1 MGEAALVGR
10 EDHGAVAVLL
20 IGATPGNVLSAALV
34 VALAT
39 ALRGALADPAIG
51 AVLIRATGRS
61 FPLDADFAETDAP
74 TPEGALAVLCD
85 LIEAGGK
92 PVVLALHGSVLG
104 AALALALA
112 AHARIAAASTQFGFP
127 EVMLGL
133 LPGAGATQRAPRLI
147 GGEQALRLMLTGRP
161 VGAAEALA
169 LGLLDRV
176 VEDGLGA
183 AALAM
188 AQECAGRR
196 LTASRD
202 RGEGLRDGS
211 GFQRAVAAARV
222 RAAVARL
229 PAPRRIVDCIEAA
242 QLLPFAAGLDFAAA
256 AAAELRAS
264 PESAG
269 LRHVYLAERRAA
281 HFPEL
286 DRADAPP
293 PARPA
298 QRLGVLGTLADDL
311 VLPALAAGMEAI
323 LVDADRHALVQ
334 SLERIAGAQQRAV
347 ADGRLSAAQ
356 RDADWGRLGTVSD
369 PAALTS
375 CDVVILGAP
384 EHLPE
389 ALAATAP
396 GVLLGLSLPGEVP
409 PETVPEA
416 RAADVLGFHPGGNR
430 FVEIAVHSATAPEQ
444 VLAALALARAIGFTA
459 LRTRA
464 PGGVAARLMATGR
477 AAVARV
483 LAAGEAPAAVAGA
496 LSGFGLA
503 ALMPQGARPE
513 ATPASKAERI
523 VQRVVAAMANEG
535 ARILSEGLVAR
546 PSDIDLA
553 VVSGAGFPRWQGGPM
568 HWADRRGLLI
578 LRRDLSVWAW
588 EAPELWTMDP
598 LIADL
603 VAQGRHFADLDA
615 G

>member
-20 IGATPGNVLSAALV
+20 IGAAPGNVLSAAV
-34 VALAT
+34 VDALQG
-39 ALRGALADPAIG
+39 ALRGALAEATVG
-51 AVLIRATGRS
+51 AVLIRGLGRS
-61 FPLDADFAETDAP
+61 FPLDTNFAETDAP
-74 TPEGALAVLCD
+74 APEGALAALCER
-85 LIEAGGK
+85 IEAGGK
-92 PVVLALHGSVLG
+92 PVVVALHGSVLG

-112 AHARIAAASTQFGFP
+112 AHARIAVATTQFGFP
-127 EVMLGL
+127 EVTLGL
-133 LPGAGATQRAPRLI
+133 MPTAGATQRAPRLI

-169 LGLLDRV
+169 LGLLDQV
-176 VEDGLGA
+176 VEDGLAA

-188 AQECAGRR
+188 AQGCAGGR

-202 RGEGLRDGS
+202 RGEGLRDGG
-211 GFQRAVAAARV
+211 GFQRAVALARG
-222 RAAVARL
+222 RAAAGRL

-242 QLLPFAAGLDFAAA
+242 QLLPFTAGLDFEAA

-286 DRADAPP
+286 ELAGVSAP
-293 PARPA
+293 RPV
-298 QRLGVLGTLADDL
+298 QRLGILGTLADDL
-311 VLPALAAGMEAI
+311 VLPALTAGMEMI

-334 SLERIAGAQQRAV
+334 SLERIAGAQQKAV
-347 ADGRLSAAQ
+347 ADGRLTAAQ

-369 PAALTS
+369 PAALGG
-375 CDVVILGAP
+375 CDAVILGAP
-384 EHLPE
+384 EHLPA

-409 PETVPEA
+409 PEVVPAA
-416 RAADVLGFHPGGNR
+416 RVADVLGFHPGGNR
-430 FVEIAVHSATAPEQ
+430 FVEIAVHPATAPGQ
-444 VLAALALARAIGFTA
+444 VLAALALARAIGCTA
-459 LRTRA
+459 LRTLA

-477 AAVARV
+477 AAVAWV
-483 LAAGEAPAAVAGA
+483 LAEGESPAAVAGA
-496 LSGFGLA
+496 LSGFGLST
-503 ALMPQGARPE
+503 LMPQGVRPE
-513 ATPASKAERI
+513 VLPAPKAERI
-523 VQRVVAAMANEG
+523 VQRVVAGMANEG

-578 LRRDLSVWAW
+578 LRRDLLLWAW

-598 LIADL
+598 LVADL
-603 VAQGRHFADLDA
+603 VAQGRHFAELDA